1 MLLLRQTCKAAGA
14 RCQLCCLHFTSSGFS
29 PDKALMAWFLNQKTN
44 KLCVLFEAS
53 PNFLIITGLTEA
65 KGRGRWMLHNTL
77 TDFLSILSMIMF
89 SYMVQLSIFSDCD
102 IKYMKMLPNGA

>member
-1 MLLLRQTCKAAGA
+1 
-14 RCQLCCLHFTSSGFS
+14 
-29 PDKALMAWFLNQKTN
+29 MA
-44 KLCVLFEAS
+44 V
-53 PNFLIITGLTEA
+53 I
-65 KGRGRWMLHNTL
+65 TL